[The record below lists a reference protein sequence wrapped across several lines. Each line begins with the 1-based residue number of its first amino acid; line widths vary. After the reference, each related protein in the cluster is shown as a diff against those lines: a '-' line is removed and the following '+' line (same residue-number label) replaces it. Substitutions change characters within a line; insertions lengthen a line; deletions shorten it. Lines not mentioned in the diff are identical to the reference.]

1 MCFGS
6 FAFSMDKTHD
16 TLQLWKGKTKMCK
29 WPTLFTVKP
38 IPTHLGASDM
48 KPMQGGQVA
57 FKSLEPPDLYSITL
71 KGTELPY
78 SLGLYARDYS
88 SDLILK

>member
-1 MCFGS
+1 
-6 FAFSMDKTHD
+6 
-16 TLQLWKGKTKMCK
+16 MCK
-29 WPTLFTVKP
+29 LPTLFTAKP

>member
-1 MCFGS
+1 
-6 FAFSMDKTHD
+6 
-16 TLQLWKGKTKMCK
+16 
-29 WPTLFTVKP
+29 
-38 IPTHLGASDM
+38 M

-88 SDLILK
+88 SDLIPK